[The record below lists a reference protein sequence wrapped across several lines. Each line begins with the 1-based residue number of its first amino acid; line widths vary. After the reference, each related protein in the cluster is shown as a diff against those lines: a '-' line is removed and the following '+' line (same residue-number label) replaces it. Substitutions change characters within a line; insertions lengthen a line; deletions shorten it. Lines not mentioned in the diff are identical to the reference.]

1 MEKIMKKDLSLLKS
15 QKLYMIYAILLVFSL
30 YIGWGSPFQGMV
42 ICSMASGVSSLVP
55 ITYAFDRKYSKE
67 LHLPENRV
75 SYILEKYVLSFLCI
89 SSMSI
94 LCGFI
99 MSILFNTRTISNPI
113 SWITTVVLC
122 IMASMLVCALSILI
136 HLEVVAI
143 RARAITF
150 IIAFIVFYLLSN
162 TIFNSVLKSIANIL
176 SLSNLWLAKLI
187 IIFTI
192 TLVIVLLMIISIKRI
207 KKIQL
212 ISNK

>member
-1 MEKIMKKDLSLLKS
+1 MEKILKEDFSLLKS
-15 QKLYMIYAILLVFSL
+15 QKLYMIYVILLVFSL
-30 YIGWGSPFQGMV
+30 YIGWRSPFQGMV

-55 ITYAFDRKYSKE
+55 ITYDFDRKYSKKMY
-67 LHLPENRV
+67 LPENRV
-75 SYILEKYVLSFLCI
+75 SYILGKYVLSFICI

-99 MSILFNTRTISNPI
+99 MSILFNTAILSNPI
-113 SWITTVVLC
+113 SWIMTVIVC
-122 IMASMLVCALSILI
+122 ILASMLVCALSILV

-150 IIAFIVFYLLSN
+150 ILAFIIFYLLSN
-162 TIFNSVLKSIANIL
+162 TIFNSILKSIANIL
-176 SLSNLWLAKLI
+176 SLSNVWLAKLV

-192 TLVIVLLMIISIKRI
+192 TLVIVLLMIISVKRI
-207 KKIQL
+207 KKIQA